1 MSPDGLL
8 IEAQDWANKPARVGL
23 VVASHPGGG
32 EVVVITSNTQDR
44 GEFAFLPDSPIPGGR
59 KAKPEGAEFPNSP
72 TKCGHLLPPL
82 GCQKVRGREDR
93 SVKTSHV
100 GETPRR
106 VRSVHPS
113 PLPMGRLGKGQRGPS
128 TIYCCSVH
136 YFKLMCMRV
145 LHLCAACVVKKE
157 RNV

>member
-8 IEAQDWANKPARVGL
+8 IEAQDWANKPAHVGL

-32 EVVVITSNTQDR
+32 EVAVITSNTQDR

-59 KAKPEGAEFPNSP
+59 EAKPEGAQTHQLSAATSF
-72 TKCGHLLPPL
+72 LPWA
-82 GCQKVRGREDR
+82 CQKVRGREDR
-93 SVKTSHV
+93 SVKTSHG

-113 PLPMGRLGKGQRGPS
+113 PLLMGRKPRKGAKR
-128 TIYCCSVH
+128 TVNT
-136 YFKLMCMRV
+136 L
-145 LHLCAACVVKKE
+145 LL
-157 RNV
+157 